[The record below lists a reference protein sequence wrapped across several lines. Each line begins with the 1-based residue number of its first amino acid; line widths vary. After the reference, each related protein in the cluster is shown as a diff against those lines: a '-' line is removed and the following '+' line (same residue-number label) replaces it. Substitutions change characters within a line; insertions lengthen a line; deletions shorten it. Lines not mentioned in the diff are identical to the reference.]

1 MPRRNSGPRLRWI
14 ERRKAFYIIWYEQG
28 RERLRATGE
37 TDGKRAESIL
47 AAFIRENQRPVGG
60 PRPAHEVTI
69 GDVLDYYGTNKGAFA
84 KDPARIGYAIDALLP
99 FWADKRVNEVN
110 DITCAAYVAQRQ
122 KMPATVRRELTTLRA
137 ALNYCHGRITDAAP
151 PVSMP
156 PAPPGKERWLTRNE
170 AARLLNAARTARSD
184 VRLYL
189 PLFILLG
196 LYTGARK
203 EAILSL
209 RWPQIDLDNK
219 RVNFKRADG
228 TKTSKGRAHNRLP
241 DRLVAALRRAK
252 RRSNNDLGFVI
263 HDSGE
268 PILDIGGAWNGNPDP
283 KAFVQGSF
291 GRACKRA
298 GIVGVTP
305 HTLRHTCGTWLAQ
318 HGVPLRLIGEWLGH
332 SDERTTRLYAHHH
345 PDYQDEAVEA
355 FNSRKR

>member
-1 MPRRNSGPRLRWI
+1 MPRRNTGPRLRWI
-14 ERRKAFYIIWYEQG
+14 DRRQSFYICWYEHG

-37 TDGKRAESIL
+37 TDSKRAETIL
-47 AAFIRENQRPVGG
+47 AAFIRATSRPANG
-60 PRPAHEVTI
+60 PRPAHEVKL
-69 GDVLDYYGTNKGAFA
+69 GAVLDYYGTNKGAFA
-84 KDPARIGYAIDALLP
+84 ADPARIGYAIDALLP
-99 FWADKRVNEVN
+99 FWANKYVSDVN
-110 DITCAAYVAQRQ
+110 DIACAAYVEQRQ
-122 KMPATVRRELTTLRA
+122 RAPATVRRELTTLRA
-137 ALNYCHGRITDAAP
+137 ALNYANGRITDAAP

-156 PAPPGKERWLTRNE
+156 PAPQGKDRWLTRAE
-170 AARLLNAARTARSD
+170 AARLLNSARNARAD

-209 RWPQIDLDNK
+209 RWPQIDLANK
-219 RVNFKRADG
+219 RINFKRTDG
-228 TKTSKGRAHNRLP
+228 RETAKGRAHNRLP

-298 GIVGVTP
+298 GIIGVTP
-305 HTLRHTCGTWLAQ
+305 HTLRHTCGTWMAQ
-318 HGVPLRLIGEWLGH
+318 QGVPLRLIGQWLGH

-345 PDYQDEAVEA
+345 PDYQDEAVAA
-355 FNSRKR
+355 FNRRR